1 MIFEIDDKLVSA
13 ELFEK
18 NFVCNLNACKGEC
31 CIAGDA
37 GAPLELDEIPVLKAV
52 YPKIKKYMTAQ
63 GIEEVEKSGVYV
75 MDEDVEHVTP
85 LIGNKGECAFVYFDD
100 QKIAKCA
107 IEAAYNAGEIDF
119 QKPVSCHLYPIRLSK
134 LTNHV
139 AVNYNRWSVCKPA
152 CKLGDELKVP
162 VYKFLQ
168 KPIERKF
175 GIEFFQQLEVAAKEF
190 EKK

>member
-1 MIFEIDDKLVSA
+1 MIFEIEDKLVSA

-37 GAPLELDEIPVLKAV
+37 GAPLELDEIPILEKV
-52 YPKIKKYMTAQ
+52 YPTVKKYMTAR
-63 GIEEVEKSGVYV
+63 GIEEIDNVGVSV

-119 QKPVSCHLYPIRLSK
+119 QKPISCHLYPIRISK

-175 GIEFFQQLEVAAKEF
+175 GTEFYLQLEAAANELN
-190 EKK
+190 KK

>member
-13 ELFEK
+13 EIFEK

-37 GAPLELDEIPVLKAV
+37 GAPVEKDEIEVMRKV
-52 YPKIKKYMTAQ
+52 YPTVKKYMTAK
-63 GIEEVEKSGVYV
+63 GIEEVDKTDVYV
-75 MDEDVEHVTP
+75 LDEDLEFVTP
-85 LIGNKGECAFVYFDD
+85 LIDGVGECAFVYFDN

-119 QKPVSCHLYPIRLSK
+119 QKPVSCHLYPIRVSN

-175 GIEFFQQLEVAAKEF
+175 GKEFYQQLEIAAKEF
-190 EKK
+190 EK